1 MGHEARHRLIPA
13 RREGA
18 PPHAGGGLGTEA
30 AARARLVPCPALNAT
45 PEGAPVG
52 LDLINGIPAH
62 VSTS

>member
-1 MGHEARHRLIPA
+1 MQ
-13 RREGA
+13 
-18 PPHAGGGLGTEA
+18 A
-30 AARARLVPCPALNAT
+30 AALVPKPPQEPGLVPCPALNAT